1 MIEFDHVWFSYGARE
16 VLRDI
21 SFSIDF
27 HEKVAILGGSGDG
40 KTTILKLIMG
50 LLRPDSGKILID
62 GEDISTK
69 TEDELREIRM
79 KFSVVFQEGALFDS
93 LNVKEN
99 VAFGLREYMNLSEE
113 EVDQKVRTLLK
124 MVDLEDAME
133 LMPEELSGGMH
144 RRVAIMRSLAAIEP
158 KMFLYDEPT
167 TGLDPVNADI
177 ICKLILD
184 LSQEGKGF
192 IIVTHKI
199 FDAFKLAHRYMFLK
213 NGTIIFD
220 GQKEKLIYSSIPEI
234 QIFLSEVNPRSK
246 GPSAIDVGE
255 KNV

>member
-1 MIEFDHVWFSYGARE
+1 MIEFEHVLFSYGPRE

-50 LLRPDSGKILID
+50 LLKPDSGRILVD
-62 GEDISTK
+62 GEDISSK

-79 KFSVVFQEGALFDS
+79 KFSIVFQEGALFDS

-99 VAFGLREYMNLSEE
+99 VAFGLREYRNLSEE
-113 EVDQKVRTLLK
+113 VVDRKVRALLK

-158 KMFLYDEPT
+158 KMLLYDEPT
-167 TGLDPVNADI
+167 TGLDPVNADV
-177 ICKLILD
+177 ICKLILS
-184 LSQEGKGF
+184 LSKEGKGF
-192 IIVTHKI
+192 IVVTHKI

-234 QIFLSEVNPRSK
+234 QIFLSELNPRSK
-246 GPSAIDVGE
+246 GPSPIDVGE

>member
-1 MIEFDHVWFSYGARE
+1 MIEFEHVLFSYGARE

-21 SFSIDF
+21 SFSINF

-40 KTTILKLIMG
+40 KTTILRLIMG
-50 LLRPDSGKILID
+50 LLRPDSGRILID
-62 GEDISTK
+62 GEDISSK

-79 KFSVVFQEGALFDS
+79 KFSIVFQEGALFDY

-99 VAFGLREYMNLSEE
+99 VAFGLREYRNLTEE
-113 EVDQKVRTLLK
+113 EVDRKVRTLLK
-124 MVDLEDAME
+124 MVDLEGAME

-167 TGLDPVNADI
+167 TGLDPINADI

-234 QIFLSEVNPRSK
+234 QIFLSELNPRSK
-246 GPSAIDVGE
+246 GPSAIDGGE

>member
-1 MIEFDHVWFSYGARE
+1 MIEFDHVRFSYGARE
-16 VLRDI
+16 VLHNI

-27 HEKVAILGGSGDG
+27 HQRVAILGGSGDG

-50 LLRPDSGKILID
+50 LLRPDAGRILID
-62 GEDISTK
+62 GQDISSK
-69 TEDELREIRM
+69 TEEDLREIRM
-79 KFSVVFQEGALFDS
+79 KFSIVFQEGALFDS

-99 VAFGLREYMNLSEE
+99 VAFALREQRRLSEE
-113 EVDQKVRTLLK
+113 EIHQKVSMLLQR
-124 MVDLEDAME
+124 VDLEDAME

-158 KMFLYDEPT
+158 RMFLYDEPT

-177 ICKLILD
+177 ICKLILN
-184 LSQEGKGF
+184 LSREGKGF

-213 NGTIIFD
+213 NGMIIFD
-220 GQKEKLIYSSIPEI
+220 GQKEELTDSSIPEI
-234 QIFLSEVNPRSK
+234 QIFLNELGLRPK
-246 GPSAIDVGE
+246 GSASTDLGE

>member
-1 MIEFDHVWFSYGARE
+1 MIEFERVLFSYGARE

-21 SFSIDF
+21 SFSINF

-40 KTTILKLIMG
+40 KTTILRLIMG
-50 LLRPDSGKILID
+50 LLRPDSGRILID
-62 GEDISTK
+62 GEDISSK

-79 KFSVVFQEGALFDS
+79 KFSIVFQEGALFDS

-99 VAFGLREYMNLSEE
+99 VAFGLREYRNLTEE
-113 EVDQKVRTLLK
+113 EVDRKVRTLLK

-192 IIVTHKI
+192 VIVTHKI

-234 QIFLSEVNPRSK
+234 QIFLSELNPRSK
-246 GPSAIDVGE
+246 GPSAIDGGE